1 MIVERDTTQLIQWWT
16 PADQQIGWTVA
27 AVVVVSFLSFSLISS
42 TNANGKTKTNDT
54 YDFHY
59 DDGDGDGDVVIVL
72 LVVFGRS

>member
-1 MIVERDTTQLIQWWT
+1 MIAERDTTQLIQWWT

-27 AVVVVSFLSFSLISS
+27 AVVVSFLSFSLISS

-72 LVVFGRS
+72 FGRS